1 MNTTDES
8 QESSCGAA
16 LTTVAFSCGLHGEEI
31 RPPLFKLRRSAVEV
45 ATAGVD
51 LLHLV
56 KVAAADVGAD
66 VAVET
71 LGISVKGQRLACV
84 SHL

>member
-1 MNTTDES
+1 M
-8 QESSCGAA
+8 
-16 LTTVAFSCGLHGEEI
+16 
-31 RPPLFKLRRSAVEV
+31 EV
-45 ATAGVD
+45 ATARVD

-71 LGISVKGQRLACV
+71 LGSSVKGQRLACV
-84 SHL
+84 SHLKAAFFCFVFHCFKFENCNKWVQLQRVFRSAV